1 MSLFIAKLAVSI
13 IVVLGL
19 SMLAERAGPRVAGVL
34 SGYPL
39 GTAILLFFIA
49 IEQGVHFAQ
58 ESAVY
63 ALPGLIAT
71 LAFLYAYYLVS
82 RAVTHM
88 SLLWQV
94 PISSLASFAAFVFV
108 SWLGQLFAFTLFEA
122 AGALLVAMVVS
133 IFLFRSIENVSI
145 AQRIRIT
152 HGIVAIRAATAAL
165 IVVAISG
172 AAAIIGPRWSGL
184 FAGFPVTLYPMIL
197 ILHVS
202 YGIAPV
208 HTVIRNFPRGM
219 GALLIYI
226 VMVSFTYPQF
236 GIGVGTLLAFAA
248 ATIYLVGYSSV
259 VWWRNRGIAQTGG

>member
-1 MSLFIAKLAVSI
+1 MSLFFAKLAVSI
-13 IVVLGL
+13 LVVLGL

-49 IEQGVHFAQ
+49 VEQGVHFAG

-82 RAVTHM
+82 R
-88 SLLWQV
+88 LLLRWSVLVQV
-94 PISSLASFAAFVFV
+94 LASSMASFAAFVFV
-108 SWLGQLFAFTLFEA
+108 SWLGQMVSFTLLTATVSLFIAMIA
-122 AGALLVAMVVS
+122 A
-133 IFLFRSIENVSI
+133 IFLFRAIENVSI
-145 AQRIRIT
+145 LQRVKIT
-152 HGIVAIRAATAAL
+152 HKIVAVRAATAAF

-197 ILHVS
+197 ILHWS
-202 YGIAPV
+202 YGVAPV

-226 VMVSFTYPQF
+226 VSVSLTYPRF
-236 GIGVGTLLAFAA
+236 GIGAGTLLAFGA
-248 ATIYLVGYSSV
+248 ATIYLVFYSSV
-259 VWWRNRGIAQTGG
+259 VWWRSRRIVQSG

>member
-1 MSLFIAKLAVSI
+1 MSLFFAKLAVSI
-13 IVVLGL
+13 LVVLGL

-49 IEQGVHFAQ
+49 IEQGVHFAG

-71 LAFLYAYYLVS
+71 LAFLYAYYLIS
-82 RAVTHM
+82 KWLLRHAVLVQVAGA
-88 SLLWQV
+88 SLG
-94 PISSLASFAAFVFV
+94 AFATFVFV
-108 SWLGQLFAFTLFEA
+108 SWLGQMVRFTLLSA
-122 AGALLVAMVVS
+122 SLSLVAAMIVAIV
-133 IFLFRSIENVSI
+133 LFRAIENVSI
-145 AQRIRIT
+145 SQRVKIT
-152 HGIVAIRAATAAL
+152 HKIVAMRAATAAM

-184 FAGFPVTLYPMIL
+184 FSGFPVTLYPMML
-197 ILHVS
+197 ILHWS
-202 YGIAPV
+202 YGVAPV

-226 VMVSFTYPQF
+226 VSVSFTYPRF
-236 GIGVGTLLAFAA
+236 GIGEGTLLAFGA
-248 ATIYLVGYSSV
+248 ATIYLVCYSSV
-259 VWWRNRGIAQTGG
+259 VWWRSRETAQAGQ

>member
-1 MSLFIAKLAVSI
+1 MSLFFAKLAVSI
-13 IVVLGL
+13 LVVLGL
-19 SMLAERAGPRVAGVL
+19 SILAERAGPRVAGVL

-49 IEQGVHFAQ
+49 IEQGVPFAR

-82 RAVTHM
+82 RAMARSSRWVQM
-88 SLLWQV
+88 
-94 PISSLASFAAFVFV
+94 PAASLASFAAFVFV
-108 SWLGQLFAFTLFEA
+108 SWLGQLFTFSLFEA
-122 AGALLVAMVVS
+122 AGALLLAMGVS
-133 IFLFRSIENVSI
+133 IFLFRAIENVSI
-145 AQRIRIT
+145 GQRVRIT
-152 HGIVAIRAATAAL
+152 RSIVAIRAAIAAL

-172 AAAIIGPRWSGL
+172 AAAVIGPRWAGL
-184 FAGFPVTLYPMIL
+184 FSGFPVTLYPMIL
-197 ILHVS
+197 ILHWS

-226 VMVSFTYPQF
+226 VSVCFTYPQF
-236 GIGVGTLLAFAA
+236 GAGVGTVLAFGA

-259 VWWRNRGIAQTGG
+259 VWWRSRGIVQNGR

>member
-13 IVVLGL
+13 VVVLGL
-19 SMLAERAGPRVAGVL
+19 SILAERAGPRVAGVL

-49 IEQGVHFAQ
+49 IEQGVPFAR

-71 LAFLYAYYLVS
+71 LAFLYAYYLAS
-82 RAVTHM
+82 RAVAHH
-88 SLLWQV
+88 SLRVQMPV
-94 PISSLASFAAFVFV
+94 ASLASFAAFVFV
-108 SWLGQLFAFTLFEA
+108 SWLGQLFTFSLFEA
-122 AGALLVAMVVS
+122 AAALLIAMGVS
-133 IFLFRSIENVSI
+133 IFLFRAIENVSI
-145 AQRIRIT
+145 AQRVRIT
-152 HGIVAIRAATAAL
+152 RSIVAIRAAIAAL

-172 AAAIIGPRWSGL
+172 AAAIIGPRWAGL

-197 ILHVS
+197 ILHWS
-202 YGIAPV
+202 YGLAPV

-226 VMVSFTYPQF
+226 VAVSYTYPQF
-236 GIGVGTLLAFAA
+236 GAGVGTVLAFGA

-259 VWWRNRGIAQTGG
+259 VWWRSRGLVQNGR

>member
-1 MSLFIAKLAVSI
+1 MGLFFAKLAVSI

-49 IEQGVHFAQ
+49 IEQGVHFAG

-71 LAFLYAYYLVS
+71 LAFLYAYYVVS
-82 RAVTHM
+82 R
-88 SLLWQV
+88 LLCRQALVIQV
-94 PISSLASFAAFVFV
+94 PLSSLASFLVFVFV
-108 SWLGQLFAFTLFEA
+108 SWLSQMVSFTVLSA
-122 AGALLVAMVVS
+122 SLALIVAMVVA
-133 IFLFRSIENVSI
+133 IFLFRSIENVGIS
-145 AQRIRIT
+145 QRLRIT
-152 HGIVAIRAATAAL
+152 RKIVAVRAATAAL

-172 AAAIIGPRWSGL
+172 AAAVIGPRWSGL
-184 FAGFPVTLYPMIL
+184 FAGFPVTLFPMIL
-197 ILHVS
+197 ILHCS
-202 YGIAPV
+202 YGIGPV

-226 VMVSFTYPQF
+226 VSVSYTYPLF
-236 GIGVGTLLAFAA
+236 GVGVGTLLAFAA
-248 ATIYLVGYSSV
+248 ATLYLAGYSSV
-259 VWWRNRGIAQTGG
+259 VWWRSKAIARAGG